1 MILTCPECGT
11 KYVVKDGA
19 IPDGGRKVRCASCK
33 HSWHQDPEVTAAE
46 VEALT
51 EVEPDPAMGY
61 TPEPVEPVI
70 DAAEPA
76 PAEEPA
82 APAPVAADE
91 DDGRGPPANPVADE
105 TPPASDPRDWQP
117 VDTGSAWAPQ
127 AAATTADDDDFQP
140 FTHADDDQPAA
151 PRRWPLVLG
160 IILLIA
166 AAVVAFWYFAPA
178 AVKQQVGLAQGSS
191 PLEVMNTSNERQK
204 LESGNDLL
212 TVSGRIINPTGT
224 SQPVPPLRAE
234 LLDESKTRVI
244 HSWMISPPVDT
255 LSPNESST
263 FHSAEMGVPEGG
275 KFLRV
280 RLSTAG

>member
-33 HSWHQDPEVTAAE
+33 HSWHQEPEATSSE
-46 VEALT
+46 IEALT
-51 EVEPDPAMGY
+51 THDPDPAMGF

-70 DAAEPA
+70 DPSEPA
-76 PAEEPA
+76 QIEESTPVEHSTGEPA
-82 APAPVAADE
+82 SASEPVEATVDNASSAA
-91 DDGRGPPANPVADE
+91 G
-105 TPPASDPRDWQP
+105 PRDWQP
-117 VDTGSAWAPQ
+117 VDTGSAWDPP
-127 AAATTADDDDFQP
+127 ATPVATADDDDFQP
-140 FTHADDDQPAA
+140 FTHADDEDPARA
-151 PRRWPLVLG
+151 RRWPLVLG

-166 AAVVAFWYFAPA
+166 GAVVAFWYLAPTA
-178 AVKQQVGLAQGSS
+178 MKQQVGLAQGSS
-191 PLEVMNTSNERQK
+191 PLEVMNTSNERQR
-204 LESGNDLL
+204 LESGSDLL

-234 LLDESKTRVI
+234 LLDESKTKVI